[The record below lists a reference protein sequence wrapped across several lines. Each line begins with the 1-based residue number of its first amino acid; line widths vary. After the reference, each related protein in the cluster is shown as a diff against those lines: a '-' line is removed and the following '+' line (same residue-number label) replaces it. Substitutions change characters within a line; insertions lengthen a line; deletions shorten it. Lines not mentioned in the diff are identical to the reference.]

1 MIKKLI
7 MFLITAGLVLQ
18 NINITAQAEE
28 TVSAELDSQTATQQN
43 ISVTMGTSS
52 DVITKTQAGKTGWVL
67 DTSDEVTDHAY
78 IYAM

>member
-28 TVSAELDSQTATQQN
+28 TVSAELDSQTATQ
-43 ISVTMGTSS
+43 
-52 DVITKTQAGKTGWVL
+52 TK
-67 DTSDEVTDHAY
+67 Y
-78 IYAM
+78 